1 MAYQGNQIDYNNLNN
16 ELKLKV
22 DKAEGVERQLE
33 TLAPKANNSWQK
45 GVFNDTDITNIGN
58 TSISRSL
65 RFTGWDADNSKLDSM
80 YINLPFKNFSGI
92 VKLTVTGDYQEGNS
106 MGGAEVIYQ
115 IGKVGQVVHSYSKT
129 IISISQQF
137 ANLFYIGE
145 CTYSP
150 ERMYI
155 PITKSPNSRNP
166 LCLKLEFVGES
177 TIDNIFDAVK
187 NITMATDP
195 MISKPHPWTPQ
206 TSAIDSKFPQNT
218 TRANNVDLNTYR
230 TNGVYT
236 LGDGL
241 VNGVTPSH
249 YGAYSTLYVSTS
261 ADVVTH
267 LLIDYLGNT
276 YTRSF
281 GSGGWGTWKR
291 LLTQDDYD
299 QLFTSVSDGKTKVAS
314 AISDKG
320 VYTSPVETFDN
331 MANNI
336 RLIQTGGGAS
346 GNGTTYMSGNNTV
359 FSVSGLS
366 FEPRVINIYSSSN
379 GGRIVYN
386 PMVHTLA
393 DIFIFN
399 VNDTKWHNY
408 GGTTVQVSPNGFVI
422 TVTAEGVTGAYRWEA
437 FK

>member
-155 PITKSPNSRNP
+155 PITKSPNSKNP

-206 TSAIDSKFPQNT
+206 TSSFVHKNQTNVMTGNITIRNSFPISFEHPDSNRTHLFHKSEDGTFYIAPNLNNSSPDWGAFNIDMNGVVR
-218 TRANNVDLNTYR
+218 TRSIIVDGVDL
-230 TNGVYT
+230 
-236 LGDGL
+236 
-241 VNGVTPSH
+241 
-249 YGAYSTLYVSTS
+249 
-261 ADVVTH
+261 
-267 LLIDYLGNT
+267 
-276 YTRSF
+276 
-281 GSGGWGTWKR
+281 K
-291 LLTQDDYD
+291 Q
-299 QLFTSVSDGKTKVAS
+299 SVSDGKVKVAS

-336 RLIQTGGGAS
+336 RAIPTSGGAS
-346 GNGTTYMSGNNTV
+346 GNGTAYMSGNNTV

-366 FEPRVINIYSSSN
+366 FEPRVINIYSSRN
-379 GGRIVYN
+379 GGRIIYN
-386 PMVHTLA
+386 PMVHTQA
-393 DIFIFN
+393 DTFIFN

-422 TVTAEGVTGAYRWEA
+422 TVTADGVTGAYYWEA